1 MVLHLCLCAA
11 ENERRRPY
19 LSYFTSGMQP
29 MPLLEIA
36 TRAEAGFC
44 TQQTRDSVR
53 LSRAI
58 MCMHHMLVP
67 ELCNREFL
75 SRICFIPQ
83 KRVWATSLLF

>member
-11 ENERRRPY
+11 ECERRLPY

-29 MPLLEIA
+29 MPLLEIT

-53 LSRAI
+53 LFKGDYVHASHVSPGA
-58 MCMHHMLVP
+58 V
-67 ELCNREFL
+67 
-75 SRICFIPQ
+75 
-83 KRVWATSLLF
+83 